1 MTGGLPRYLSVIGL
15 GFGDC
20 GKGLFTDY
28 LCRTSRA
35 HTVVRFNG
43 GAQAGHNV
51 VLPDGRHHTFSQFSS
66 GTFIEGVHT
75 VLASPVVIH
84 PTALLVE
91 NDALRSAGVSD
102 AVRRLLI
109 DARCRVITPFHQAA
123 GRLREIVRGD
133 EAHGSCG
140 VGFGEAVKDSL
151 EHPDESLTYGDLAE
165 TASALAKLESV
176 RQRLLDEFRS
186 ADMPDQRA
194 SDEMR
199 ILESGSVSRR
209 WLEIAAALLPLSP
222 PAPAARIAERLHLP
236 GSVVFE
242 GAQGM
247 LLDERWG
254 FHPHT
259 TWSSV
264 GADALD
270 RLSREWDLPEPIVHF
285 GAIRSYLTRHGAG
298 PFPTRD
304 DALCALAEAHN
315 GSQGWQGDFRRGH
328 PDALLLRY
336 ALRHAGRIEGL
347 LVSHLDV
354 FENGRTLKWCAGYE
368 TPSGRVRDLSLCGA
382 NSLDQQASL
391 TDLLF
396 SAKPVYD
403 ARAIS
408 SAEDYLERLTSAAGI
423 AALFGSY
430 GPVASSVSP
439 LSPSFPR

>member
-102 AVRRLLI
+102 AAGRLLI

-199 ILESGSVSRR
+199 ILESGSV
-209 WLEIAAALLPLSP
+209 
-222 PAPAARIAERLHLP
+222 
-236 GSVVFE
+236 
-242 GAQGM
+242 
-247 LLDERWG
+247 
-254 FHPHT
+254 
-259 TWSSV
+259 
-264 GADALD
+264 
-270 RLSREWDLPEPIVHF
+270 
-285 GAIRSYLTRHGAG
+285 
-298 PFPTRD
+298 
-304 DALCALAEAHN
+304 
-315 GSQGWQGDFRRGH
+315 
-328 PDALLLRY
+328 
-336 ALRHAGRIEGL
+336 
-347 LVSHLDV
+347 
-354 FENGRTLKWCAGYE
+354 
-368 TPSGRVRDLSLCGA
+368 
-382 NSLDQQASL
+382 
-391 TDLLF
+391 
-396 SAKPVYD
+396 
-403 ARAIS
+403 
-408 SAEDYLERLTSAAGI
+408 
-423 AALFGSY
+423 
-430 GPVASSVSP
+430 
-439 LSPSFPR
+439 